1 MKTMNSDKVPTMM
14 FTEASESPGV
24 VQTQLD
30 RNAGTVQRIGRKLNR
45 MNPGFILTCARG
57 SSDHAA
63 TYAKYLLETQTGLFV
78 ASAGPSVN
86 SVYNTAMNFSNCVCL
101 LISQSGASPDL
112 LSVATAARQGGAY
125 VIALVNVANSPLA
138 NLADEVIELHAGTES
153 SVAAT
158 KSFIASIAAV
168 IHLLTAWRDESALYQ
183 ALHDVPNSLQTAWE
197 ADWSPAIEPISKSR
211 DLFVLGRGL
220 GLGIAYEAA
229 LKFKEVCGL
238 HAEGLS
244 SAEVL
249 HGPVTIARAEF
260 PVLVLA
266 QNDQTLAGVQHL
278 VGQLAQRGVKLIT
291 AGVHHDKAIN
301 LPTHVDH
308 PAIEPM
314 LRILSFYRMANQLS
328 LQLGLNPD
336 RPPYLLKVT
345 STV

>member
-1 MKTMNSDKVPTMM
+1 MDSNKTPTMM
-14 FTEASESPGV
+14 FTEAAQAPEV
-24 VQTQLD
+24 VQLQLD
-30 RNAGTVQRIGRKLNR
+30 RNAETVKRIGRRLKQIE
-45 MNPGFILTCARG
+45 PSFIVTCARG

-63 TYAKYLLETQTGLFV
+63 TYAKYLLETYTGLFT
-78 ASAGPSVN
+78 ASAAPSIH
-86 SVYNTAMNFSNCVCL
+86 SVYQTSMNFSQCVCL

-112 LSVATAARQGGAY
+112 LSVATAARKGGAY

-138 NLADEVIELHAGTES
+138 NLADEVLELHAGEET

-158 KSFIASIAAV
+158 KSFIGSIAAV
-168 IHLLTAWRDESALYQ
+168 IQLLTAWRDEPELYR
-183 ALHDVPNSLQTAWE
+183 ALHGAPRSLQKAWD
-197 ADWSPAIEPISKSR
+197 ADWSAAIEPISKSR

-220 GLGIAYEAA
+220 GLGIAYETA

-249 HGPVTIARAEF
+249 HGPVTIAREKF

-266 QNDQTLAGVQHL
+266 QNDQTFPGIQTL
-278 VGQLAQRGVKLIT
+278 VGQLAQRDVSLIT
-291 AGVHHDKAIN
+291 AGVHHHAAIN
-301 LPTHVDH
+301 LPTHSDH

-336 RPPYLLKVT
+336 CPPYLQKVT
-345 STV
+345 ATV

>member
-1 MKTMNSDKVPTMM
+1 MM
-14 FTEASESPGV
+14 FTEAAESPGV
-24 VQTQLD
+24 VQKQLD
-30 RNAGTVQRIGRKLNR
+30 RNTDTVQRIGRKLR
-45 MNPGFILTCARG
+45 QIEPGFILTCARG

-63 TYAKYLLETQTGLFV
+63 TFTKYLLETHTGLFV
-78 ASAGPSVN
+78 ASAGPCVN
-86 SVYNTAMNFSNCVCL
+86 SVYNTTMNFSNCVCL

-112 LSVATAARQGGAY
+112 LSVASAARQGGAY

-138 NLADEVIELHAGTES
+138 NLADEVIELHAGAET

-168 IHLLTAWRDESALYQ
+168 IQLLTAWREEP
-183 ALHDVPNSLQTAWE
+183 ALHKALHEAPHSLQTAWE
-197 ADWSPAIEPISKSR
+197 ADWSAAIEPISKSR
-211 DLFVLGRGL
+211 DLFILGRGL

-229 LKFKEVCGL
+229 LKLKEVCGL

-249 HGPVTIARAEF
+249 HGPVTIAQTEF

-266 QNDQTLAGVQHL
+266 QNDQTLQGVQNL
-278 VGQLAQRGVKLIT
+278 VGQLAQRRVSLIT
-291 AGVHHDKAIN
+291 AGVHHDEATN
-301 LPTHVDH
+301 LITHPDH
-308 PAIEPM
+308 PVIEPM

-336 RPPYLLKVT
+336 CPPFLQKVT
-345 STV
+345 ATV

>member
-1 MKTMNSDKVPTMM
+1 MSKSKTPTMM
-14 FTEASESPGV
+14 FTEASEAPNV
-24 VQTQLD
+24 VQKQLD
-30 RNAGTVQRIGRKLNR
+30 LNANTIQRIGRKLR
-45 MNPGFILTCARG
+45 QINPGFVITCARG

-63 TYAKYLLETQTGLFV
+63 TYAKYLIETHTGLFV
-78 ASAGPSVN
+78 ASAGPCVN
-86 SVYNTAMNFSNCVCL
+86 SVYNTTMNFSNCVCL

-112 LSVATAARQGGAY
+112 LSVASAARQGGAY

-138 NLADEVIELHAGTES
+138 DLADEVIELHAGAET

-168 IHLLTAWRDESALYQ
+168 IQLLTAWREDTALYK
-183 ALHDVPNSLQTAWE
+183 ALLEAPHSLQRAWDT
-197 ADWSPAIEPISKSR
+197 DWSEGIEPLSKTR

-249 HGPVTIARAEF
+249 HGPVTIAQTEF
-260 PVLVLA
+260 PVLVMA
-266 QNDQTLAGVQHL
+266 QNDQTFPGVKNL
-278 VGQLAQRGVKLIT
+278 VGKLAQRGVSLIT
-291 AGVHHDKAIN
+291 TGVHHDGAIN
-301 LPTHVDH
+301 LVTHPDH
-308 PAIEPM
+308 PGIEPM
-314 LRILSFYRMANQLS
+314 LRIQSFYRMANQLS

-336 RPPYLLKVT
+336 SPPFLQKVT
-345 STV
+345 ATV

>member
-1 MKTMNSDKVPTMM
+1 MSSINQATMM
-14 FTEASESPGV
+14 FTEAAESPGV
-24 VQTQLD
+24 VQKQLD
-30 RNAGTVQRIGRKLNR
+30 RNADTVQRIGRKLR
-45 MNPGFILTCARG
+45 QIEPGFIVTCARG

-63 TYAKYLLETQTGLFV
+63 TFAKYLLETHTGSFV
-78 ASAGPSVN
+78 ASAGPCVN
-86 SVYNTAMNFSNCVCL
+86 SVYNTTMNFSNGVCL

-112 LSVATAARQGGAY
+112 LSVASAARQGGAY

-138 NLADEVIELHAGTES
+138 NLADEVIELHAGTET

-168 IHLLTAWRDESALYQ
+168 IQLLTAWRDVPVLHKALLES
-183 ALHDVPNSLQTAWE
+183 PRSLQTAWE
-197 ADWSPAIEPISKSR
+197 ADWSAAIEPISKSR
-211 DLFVLGRGL
+211 DLFILGRGL

-229 LKFKEVCGL
+229 LKLKEVCGL

-249 HGPVTIARAEF
+249 HGPVTIAQTEF

-266 QNDQTLAGVQHL
+266 QNDQTLPGVQNL
-278 VGQLAQRGVKLIT
+278 VGQLARRDVSLIT
-291 AGVHHDKAIN
+291 AGVHHDEATN
-301 LPTHVDH
+301 LITHPDH
-308 PAIEPM
+308 PVIEPM

-336 RPPYLLKVT
+336 CPPFLQKVT
-345 STV
+345 ATV

>member
-1 MKTMNSDKVPTMM
+1 MM
-14 FTEASESPGV
+14 FTEASESPDV
-24 VQTQLD
+24 VQKQLD
-30 RNAGTVQRIGRKLNR
+30 INADTVQRIGRKLKQ
-45 MNPGFILTCARG
+45 MKPGFILTCARG

-63 TYAKYLLETQTGLFV
+63 TYAKYLLETHTGLFV
-78 ASAGPSVN
+78 ASAGPSVH
-86 SVYNTAMNFSNCVCL
+86 SVYNTPMNFSGCVCL

-112 LSVATAARQGGAY
+112 LSVASAARQGGAY
-125 VIALVNVANSPLA
+125 VIALINVVDSPLA
-138 NLADEVIELHAGTES
+138 NLADEVIELHAGSET

-168 IHLLTAWRDESALYQ
+168 IQLLTAWREEPVLHKALNE
-183 ALHDVPNSLQTAWE
+183 APRSLQTAWE
-197 ADWSPAIEPISKSR
+197 ADWSAAIEPISKSR

-249 HGPVTIARAEF
+249 HGPVTIARTEF

-266 QNDQTLAGVQHL
+266 QNDQTLTGVQDL
-278 VGQLAQRGVKLIT
+278 VGQLAQRDVSLIT
-291 AGVHHDKAIN
+291 AGVHHDQAIN
-301 LPTHVDH
+301 LPTHGDH

-314 LRILSFYRMANQLS
+314 LRILSFYRLANQLS

-336 RPPYLLKVT
+336 RPPYLQKVT
-345 STV
+345 ATL

>member
-1 MKTMNSDKVPTMM
+1 M
-14 FTEASESPGV
+14 FTEASEAPDT
-24 VQTQLD
+24 VQKQLD
-30 RNAGTVQRIGRKLNR
+30 RNAQTVQRIGRQLKHLK
-45 MNPGFILTCARG
+45 PGFILTCARG

-63 TYAKYLLETQTGLFV
+63 TYAKYLLEIRTGLFV
-78 ASAGPSVN
+78 ASAAPSVN
-86 SVYNTAMNFSNCVCL
+86 SVYNTQMNFSGCVCL

-125 VIALVNVANSPLA
+125 VIALVNVADSPLA
-138 NLADEVIELHAGTES
+138 NLADEVLELHAGAET

-158 KSFIASIAAV
+158 KSFIASISAV
-168 IHLLTAWRDESALYQ
+168 IHLLTAWREEPELYRALQ
-183 ALHDVPNSLQTAWE
+183 DAPGSLRTAWE
-197 ADWSPAIEPISKSR
+197 ADWSAAIEPISKTR

-266 QNDQTLAGVQHL
+266 QNDQTLAGVQDL
-278 VGQLAQRGVKLIT
+278 LNRLAQRKVSLIT
-291 AGVHHDKAIN
+291 AGVHHDQAIN
-301 LPTHVDH
+301 LPTYRDH

-314 LRILSFYRMANQLS
+314 LRILSFYRMVNQLS

-336 RPPYLLKVT
+336 CPPYLQKIT
-345 STV
+345 ATV

>member
-1 MKTMNSDKVPTMM
+1 MNSIKTATMM
-14 FTEASESPGV
+14 FTEAAESPDV
-24 VQTQLD
+24 VQKQLD
-30 RNAGTVQRIGRKLNR
+30 LNTDTVQRIGNKLR
-45 MNPGFILTCARG
+45 QMEPGFILTCARG

-63 TYAKYLLETQTGLFV
+63 TYAKYLLETHTRLFV

-86 SVYNTAMNFSNCVCL
+86 SVYNTTMNFSNCVCL

-112 LSVATAARQGGAY
+112 LSVASAARKGGAY
-125 VIALVNVANSPLA
+125 VIALVNVADSPLA
-138 NLADEVIELHAGTES
+138 NLADEVIELHAGAET

-168 IHLLTAWRDESALYQ
+168 IQLLTAWRVEP
-183 ALHDVPNSLQTAWE
+183 ALHKALLEAPRSLQTAWE
-197 ADWSPAIEPISKSR
+197 ADWSAAIEPISKSS

-249 HGPVTIARAEF
+249 HGPVTIAQTEF

-266 QNDQTLAGVQHL
+266 QNDETLPGVQNL
-278 VGQLAQRGVKLIT
+278 VGRLAQRGVSLIT
-291 AGVHHDKAIN
+291 AGVHHEGATN
-301 LPTHVDH
+301 LATHPDH

-336 RPPYLLKVT
+336 CPPFLQKVT
-345 STV
+345 ATV

>member
-1 MKTMNSDKVPTMM
+1 M
-14 FTEASESPGV
+14 FTEASESPDV
-24 VQTQLD
+24 VQKQLD
-30 RNAGTVQRIGRKLNR
+30 INANTVQRIGRKLKQ
-45 MNPGFILTCARG
+45 MKPGFILTCARG

-63 TYAKYLLETQTGLFV
+63 TYAKYLLETHTGLFV

-86 SVYNTAMNFSNCVCL
+86 SVYNTAMNFSGCVCL

-112 LSVATAARQGGAY
+112 LSVASAARQGGAY
-125 VIALVNVANSPLA
+125 VIAMVNVADSPLA
-138 NLADEVIELHAGTES
+138 TLADEVIELHAGSET

-168 IHLLTAWRDESALYQ
+168 IQLLTAWREEPELHKALNE
-183 ALHDVPNSLQTAWE
+183 APRSLQTAWE
-197 ADWSPAIEPISKSR
+197 ADWSAAIEPISKSR

-249 HGPVTIARAEF
+249 HGPVTIARTEF

-266 QNDQTLAGVQHL
+266 QNDQTLTGVQGL
-278 VGQLAQRGVKLIT
+278 VGQLAQRDVSLIT
-291 AGVHHDKAIN
+291 AGVHHDQAIN
-301 LPTHVDH
+301 LPTYGDH

-314 LRILSFYRMANQLS
+314 LRILSFYRLANQLS

-336 RPPYLLKVT
+336 RPPYLQKVT
-345 STV
+345 ATL

>member
-1 MKTMNSDKVPTMM
+1 MNSINTATMM
-14 FTEASESPGV
+14 FTEAAESPDV
-24 VQTQLD
+24 VQKQLD
-30 RNAGTVQRIGRKLNR
+30 RNADTVQRIGRKLR
-45 MNPGFILTCARG
+45 KMEPGFILTCARG

-63 TYAKYLLETQTGLFV
+63 TYAKYLLETHTGLFV

-86 SVYNTAMNFSNCVCL
+86 SVYNTTMNFSNCVCL

-112 LSVATAARQGGAY
+112 LSVASAARQGGAY
-125 VIALVNVANSPLA
+125 VIALVNVADSPLA
-138 NLADEVIELHAGTES
+138 NLADEVIDLHAGTET

-168 IHLLTAWRDESALYQ
+168 IQLLTAWREEPALLK
-183 ALHDVPNSLQTAWE
+183 ALQGAPRSLQTAWE
-197 ADWSPAIEPISKSR
+197 ADWSAAIDPISRSS

-249 HGPVTIARAEF
+249 HGPVTIAQTEF

-266 QNDQTLAGVQHL
+266 QNDQTLPGVQNL
-278 VGQLAQRGVKLIT
+278 VRKLAQRGVSLIT
-291 AGVHHDKAIN
+291 AGVHHDGATN
-301 LPTHVDH
+301 LDTHPDH
-308 PAIEPM
+308 PVIEPM

-328 LQLGLNPD
+328 LHLGLNPD
-336 RPPYLLKVT
+336 HPPFLQKVT
-345 STV
+345 ATI

>member
-1 MKTMNSDKVPTMM
+1 MNSIKTATMM
-14 FTEASESPGV
+14 FAEAAESPDV
-24 VQTQLD
+24 VQKQLD
-30 RNAGTVQRIGRKLNR
+30 RNADTVQRIGRKLR
-45 MNPGFILTCARG
+45 QIEPGFILTCARG

-63 TYAKYLLETQTGLFV
+63 TYTKYLLETHTGLFV
-78 ASAGPSVN
+78 ASAGPCVN
-86 SVYNTAMNFSNCVCL
+86 SVYNTMMNFSNCVCL

-112 LSVATAARQGGAY
+112 LSVASAARQGGAY

-138 NLADEVIELHAGTES
+138 NLADEVIELHAGAET

-168 IHLLTAWRDESALYQ
+168 IQLLTAWREEPALQ
-183 ALHDVPNSLQTAWE
+183 KALHEAPRSLQAAWE
-197 ADWSPAIEPISKSR
+197 ADWSAAIEPISKSR

-249 HGPVTIARAEF
+249 HGPVTIAQTAF

-266 QNDQTLAGVQHL
+266 QNDQTLAGVQNL
-278 VGQLAQRGVKLIT
+278 VGQLAQRDVSLIT
-291 AGVHHDKAIN
+291 AGVHHDVAVN
-301 LPTHVDH
+301 LPTYRDH
-308 PAIEPM
+308 PTIEPM

-328 LQLGLNPD
+328 LKLGLNPD
-336 RPPYLLKVT
+336 CPPYLQKVT
-345 STV
+345 ATV